1 MSKVNRDF
9 PRRANGSD
17 ATYTLTEFERE
28 FPDDAACLEYLV
40 KKLYPNGIYCPKCER
55 VTKHHRESQRPAYK
69 CQYCGHH
76 EHPMRGTIFQD
87 SATSLKLW
95 FYAIHLMAATRC
107 GISAKQIE
115 REIGVTYKCA
125 WRMFKQIRSMLDED
139 GDGFKL
145 SGKVEVDES
154 HYGGLEKNKHRSKRL
169 HRGTGG
175 AGKTA
180 VFGMVERGGRV
191 IAKVVPNTQAATLL
205 PHVTERVL
213 PRSAIFTDEYVSY
226 GPLAALG
233 YRHKRVHHGQGVYV
247 SGDAHTNTIEGF
259 WSTTKNGIR
268 GVYHS
273 VSTKYLQTYLNE
285 YAFRFNRRKSLH
297 LEQPMFDAFMGRIT
311 KKAAA

>member
-1 MSKVNRDF
+1 M
-9 PRRANGSD
+9 
-17 ATYTLTEFERE
+17 EFERQ
-28 FPDDAACLEYLV
+28 FPDDAACLEWLV
-40 KKLYPNGIYCPKCER
+40 AKLYPNGIYCPTCER

-95 FYAIHLMAATRC
+95 FYAMYLMATTRC

-115 REIGVTYKCA
+115 REIGCTYKTA

-145 SGKVEVDES
+145 SGKVEIDES

-180 VFGMVERGGRV
+180 VLGMVERGGRV

-213 PRSAIFTDEYVSY
+213 PKSAIFTDEYVSY

-268 GVYHS
+268 GVYHN

-285 YAFRFNRRKSLH
+285 YAFRFNRRKNLH
-297 LEQPMFDAFMGRIT
+297 LTQPMFDAFLGRIT
-311 KKAAA
+311 KKVSSAA